1 MPDIS
6 FLAFLNYKK
15 VRLDSWLV
23 PARYKRLIG
32 RSETTM
38 LEILVLDFG
47 NRRIESL
54 MCCTCLFVGHDRFH
68 LIAELQ
74 VEVASELK

>member
-1 MPDIS
+1 
-6 FLAFLNYKK
+6 
-15 VRLDSWLV
+15 
-23 PARYKRLIG
+23 
-32 RSETTM
+32 M